1 MPLQYGLH
9 EMSIAAAVLDAV
21 RAETRLHG
29 GARATR
35 AGLRIGELSGV
46 EPESL
51 RFCLE
56 SLVAGDDLEPLAFDI
71 ETRPWTRRCLD
82 CGAEFRVVEY
92 NTACSGCGSAHT
104 EAAGGDEMELS
115 YLELEEPGCASRSNE
130 KS

>member
-1 MPLQYGLH
+1 
-9 EMSIAAAVLDAV
+9 MSIAAAVLEAV
-21 RAETRLHG
+21 RAESVLHG
-29 GARATR
+29 GAHVSR

-56 SLVAGDDLEPLAFDI
+56 TLVTGDPLDPLAFDLEI
-71 ETRPWTRRCLD
+71 RPWTRRCRD
-82 CGAEFRVVEY
+82 CGAEFRVVDY
-92 NTACSGCGSAHT
+92 NPACALCRSANT

-115 YLELEEPGCASRSNE
+115 YLELEEPGCASPSNE

>member
-1 MPLQYGLH
+1 
-9 EMSIAAAVLDAV
+9 MSIAAAVLDAV
-21 RAETRLHG
+21 RAESALHG
-29 GARATR
+29 GAHVER

-56 SLVAGDDLEPLAFDI
+56 TLVVGDPLEPIAFDLEI
-71 ETRPWTRRCLD
+71 CPWTRRCRD
-82 CGAEFRVVEY
+82 CGAQFRVAEY
-92 NTACSGCGSAHT
+92 NPACAACGSSRT

-115 YLELEEPGCASRSNE
+115 YLELEDPACASRSNE

>member
-1 MPLQYGLH
+1 
-9 EMSIAAAVLDAV
+9 MSIAAAVLDAV
-21 RAETRLHG
+21 RAEADLHG
-29 GARATR
+29 GAHVSR

-56 SLVAGDDLEPLAFDI
+56 TLVTGDPLAPLAFDLEI
-71 ETRPWTRRCLD
+71 RPWTRRCRD
-82 CGAEFRVVEY
+82 CGVEFRVVEY
-92 NTACSGCGSAHT
+92 NPACAACGSVRT

-115 YLELEEPGCASRSNE
+115 YLELEEPACASPSNE